1 MFRCPEEREVSFRDT
16 VHVKTQKTHGITT
29 SHQTKTMIG
38 QIFSHL
44 LSQHDP
50 DEDAILRHR
59 EPVVGSEGETCYSQ
73 SPGAHSP
80 KCPFAGSD

>member
-1 MFRCPEEREVSFRDT
+1 MFRCPEKREVSFRDT
-16 VHVKTQKTHGITT
+16 VHIKTQKTFGITT
-29 SHQTKTMIG
+29 SYQTKTMIG

-50 DEDAILRHR
+50 DEDPILRNR
-59 EPVVGSEGETCYSQ
+59 EPIVGSEACYGQ